1 MEEIKKKG
9 FNMVGASEK
18 YQIPD
23 SAHGYVPVDF
33 SKIKVGLKTISDATL
48 RLGDLQKVNPQLASK
63 GEVMRAIYYN
73 NLDKMREISNYFYKI
88 SGIYQRLCR
97 YMAYMYRYDWL
108 VTPYYDNK
116 NANADQIL
124 KGFNKVLSYLDDF
137 GVKKFFG
144 EVALKVVRNGCYYGY
159 MIKKGTKVTIQ
170 ELPVR
175 YCRSR
180 FIVEGRPVVEFN
192 MRYFDD
198 MFSDTEQKN
207 RVLKIFPPEFSKGYK
222 LYCQNKLK
230 PDYLGDDIGWYVLD
244 PKSTLKFN
252 LNG

>member
-1 MEEIKKKG
+1 
-9 FNMVGASEK
+9 
-18 YQIPD
+18 
-23 SAHGYVPVDF
+23 
-33 SKIKVGLKTISDATL
+33 
-48 RLGDLQKVNPQLASK
+48 
-63 GEVMRAIYYN
+63 
-73 NLDKMREISNYFYKI
+73 
-88 SGIYQRLCR
+88 
-97 YMAYMYRYDWL
+97 
-108 VTPYYDNK
+108 
-116 NANADQIL
+116 
-124 KGFNKVLSYLDDF
+124 
-137 GVKKFFG
+137 
-144 EVALKVVRNGCYYGY
+144 

-180 FIVEGRPVVEFN
+180 FVVEGRPVVEFN

-198 MFSDTEQKN
+198 MFSDTDQKN